1 MSEVK
6 LSDVKNTISRPGIIL
21 AFAAGLIITIGSTYP
36 DKELPFAEKATCTL
50 AGANTIFLQE
60 KEKYQYVGMENC
72 ASKCHNNNEM
82 GFQYEIVMNSP
93 HAQAFRVLKSGK
105 ALNYARKAGIEED
118 PQNSRA
124 CLQCHITGAG
134 LDSASLTATYKKE
147 DGVTCEACHKA
158 DFISKT
164 FIPSEQVCLS
174 CHNNSVHRVHR
185 FNFINQC
192 AKIAHPRPKSAE
204 VSAGH

>member
-6 LSDVKNTISRPGIIL
+6 LSYVKNTIPGSGIIL

-105 ALNYARKAGIEED
+105 ALHFAKKAGVEED
-118 PQNSRA
+118 PPNSKA
-124 CLQCHITGAG
+124 CLRCHVTGAG
-134 LDSASLTATYKKE
+134 LDSASLTATYKIE

-158 DFISKT
+158 EFITKT
-164 FIPSEQVCLS
+164 FIPSEQVCLK

-185 FNFINQC
+185 FDFGTYC
-192 AKIAHPRPKSAE
+192 TKIAHPRPKSPE
-204 VSAGH
+204 VSTGQ